1 MTLPAE
7 PRVISSFPSTFTALL
22 LFPQNP
28 TVSKHKISSK
38 RQNNLQNLRIQISRR
53 DAVSLSF
60 LSLAPPL
67 LSQPEPANAFSFGI
81 SGPKD
86 WLKEQKKKSSN
97 FLLAPVD
104 ASRQILNSAY
114 LLLVARESDY
124 SEKDLEEIQGML
136 RSAARDCVPQERN
149 SFVTFQANTGVEVCT
164 FRLIVKN
171 AASLLDNKD
180 PAKLEAEAIL
190 NDLVRSF
197 TSLNSLVGDTD
208 IQISSKRYF
217 GEFLCKLFLHA
228 GLKSL
233 QTYQL
238 LDLFRLVNLSLMVVT
253 QKLADALTDTISS
266 LNKFEQG
273 IKDCLEI

>member
-7 PRVISSFPSTFTALL
+7 PRVISSFPSSTFTALS
-22 LFPQNP
+22 LFPQKP

-38 RQNNLQNLRIQISRR
+38 LQNNLQNIRIQISRR

-60 LSLAPPL
+60 ISLAPPL

-114 LLLVARESDY
+114 LLLVAQESDY
-124 SEKDLEEIQGML
+124 SEKDLDLEEIQGML

-208 IQISSKRYF
+208 IQISSKR
-217 GEFLCKLFLHA
+217 
-228 GLKSL
+228 
-233 QTYQL
+233 
-238 LDLFRLVNLSLMVVT
+238 
-253 QKLADALTDTISS
+253 QKLADAVTDTISS